1 MTRDAVHAPSAPAA
15 VGPYSHAVRY
25 GELLFLSGQAP
36 FHPETGTVVEGG
48 IEPQTRQVFANL
60 DAVLSSAGAT
70 FDDVLKANIYLT
82 NLDDFQAVNAI
93 YAENFT
99 EPYPA
104 RTTIGVAGLPLG
116 IVVEIELVARL
127 PR

>member
-1 MTRDAVHAPSAPAA
+1 MTRDAVHARSAPAA
-15 VGPYSHAVRY
+15 VGPYSHAVRH
-25 GELLFLSGQAP
+25 GDLLFVSGQAP
-36 FHPETGTVVEGG
+36 FHPGTGAVVEGG

-82 NLDDFQAVNAI
+82 DLEDFRAVNVI

-116 IVVEIELVARL
+116 IVVEIELIACL
-127 PR
+127 PG